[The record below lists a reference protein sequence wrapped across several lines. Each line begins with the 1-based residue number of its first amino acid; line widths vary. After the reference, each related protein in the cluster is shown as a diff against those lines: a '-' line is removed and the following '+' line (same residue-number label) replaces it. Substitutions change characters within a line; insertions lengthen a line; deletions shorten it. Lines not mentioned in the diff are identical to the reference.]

1 MAVNRSHHQNGG
13 VLVFHG
19 ERIVMDYD
27 GVELVFEDPEPGPL
41 SDHLK
46 GTKKGKVFLTNYR
59 VIFHTKGR
67 DLMQSFHMPFH
78 LMKGVEIKQ
87 PMFGANAIKGKV
99 SAEPGGGWEG
109 KVVFKFTFNHGG
121 AIEFGQGLL
130 KLGSEASRNGN
141 RAPPM
146 PMGNVYMPPPNG
158 AYAPGPPPP
167 GVFDPAYAPPAYPTA
182 PPMANGAYGAPP
194 PPYPGPGLYAS
205 APPPGMNP
213 ADAKAQE
220 AAASAYYD
228 PNNPHNVYLP
238 QQQPVPQDPPPAYE
252 EVEDK
257 KKK

>member
-121 AIEFGQGLL
+121 AIEFGQALL
-130 KLGSEASRNGN
+130 KLGSE
-141 RAPPM
+141 
-146 PMGNVYMPPPNG
+146 
-158 AYAPGPPPP
+158 